1 MATLKNIPVKVE
13 NAGSDTSIIGGG
25 LVAIL
30 HEIAEMLERLAEF
43 DESGA
48 IDLRS
53 LPFSPKD
60 YRQLREILGRG
71 EVEITLNTDGK
82 SYLRE
87 TGFPGV
93 WWVEHRDLDNQQ
105 TAELLE
111 IAAIPAIVMADAE
124 DIIQGTRRLK
134 ERLTIHTAGR
144 SAS

>member
-1 MATLKNIPVKVE
+1 MAALKNIPVKVE
-13 NAGSDTSIIGGG
+13 NAGTDGSIIGGG

-30 HEIAEMLERLAEF
+30 HEIAEMLDRLIEF

-53 LPFSPKD
+53 LPFSPTD
-60 YRQLREILGRG
+60 YRQLQEILGRG
-71 EVEITLNTDGK
+71 EVEITLNSDGK

-87 TGFPGV
+87 TAYPGV

-111 IAAIPAIVMADAE
+111 IAAIPAIVVTDAE
-124 DIIQGTRRLK
+124 DIIQASRRLK
-134 ERLTIHTAGR
+134 ERLSIHTAGR